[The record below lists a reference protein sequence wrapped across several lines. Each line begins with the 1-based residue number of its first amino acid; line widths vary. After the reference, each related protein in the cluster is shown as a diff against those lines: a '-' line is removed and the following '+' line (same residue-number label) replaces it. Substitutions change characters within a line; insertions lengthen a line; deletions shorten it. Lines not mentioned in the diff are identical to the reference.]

1 YSMIHVLTRAFYARG
16 DAKTPV
22 KIAVSMVALNL
33 ALNCTLIWTPLR
45 EAGLAWSTAICA
57 TIQAIALLMV
67 VRRHT
72 ENILDAEVVSSW
84 TKSLMITAVMV
95 VIAGIVSMGLPDA
108 LTWLGSLVNLLA
120 VVLVGGL
127 VVCSAAG
134 ALRMPELWWVLGRR
148 N

>member
-1 YSMIHVLTRAFYARG
+1 
-16 DAKTPV
+16 
-22 KIAVSMVALNL
+22 
-33 ALNCTLIWTPLR
+33 
-45 EAGLAWSTAICA
+45 CA

-108 LTWLGSLVNLLA
+108 LTWLGSLVRLLA

-127 VVCSAAG
+127 VVFATAG